1 MLRCSKSQTLH
12 SYIPWRRHPHPRLV
26 PGGRRGGRGGEPLPR
41 DEGPQHSRPESHG
54 FAGIVFKGLRGC
66 LEAVNGFEDGWIRS
80 YTVTVSLSSSFAG
93 ALCSQETLLSPP
105 LGLAQLRCLLG
116 KEEEWICVKT
126 QRLAACSRNLPKGNF
141 EFPRATV
148 LLAGTSNQE
157 TSYG

>member
-41 DEGPQHSRPESHG
+41 NEGPQHSRPESHG

-80 YTVTVSLSSSFAG
+80 YTVTVSLSSLLPVHFALKRLSFLPPRPCTTLMFVG
-93 ALCSQETLLSPP
+93 KGRGMDLCQNAKIGRMFPQPAE
-105 LGLAQLRCLLG
+105 G
-116 KEEEWICVKT
+116 K
-126 QRLAACSRNLPKGNF
+126 F
-141 EFPRATV
+141 
-148 LLAGTSNQE
+148 
-157 TSYG
+157 

>member
-1 MLRCSKSQTLH
+1 MDSKLH
-12 SYIPWRRHPHPRLV
+12 RH
-26 PGGRRGGRGGEPLPR
+26 
-41 DEGPQHSRPESHG
+41 
-54 FAGIVFKGLRGC
+54 C
-66 LEAVNGFEDGWIRS
+66 
-80 YTVTVSLSSSFAG
+80 VTVFMTSSFAG

-105 LGLAQLRCLLG
+105 LGLAQLKCLLG

-157 TSYG
+157 ASYG